1 MSWTTIEVPRTVSL
15 MSELK
20 TTLRTDMTAAM
31 KSKDALR
38 LGTLRMLLSAI
49 QNAEVAG
56 PEARELS
63 DPEII
68 AVLQKEA
75 KKRNEAAVVYEQAG
89 RGELAANE
97 RAEESIIDEY
107 LPTQLTEAEVGDI
120 ADTAIAQVAEQLGER
135 PGMRQM
141 GQVMKAATALAAGRA
156 DGTRISAAV
165 KARL

>member
-1 MSWTTIEVPRTVSL
+1 

-20 TTLRTDMTAAM
+20 SKLRADMTTAM
-31 KSKDALR
+31 KSKDKLR

-56 PEARELS
+56 SEARELS
-63 DPEII
+63 DAEVIV
-68 AVLQKEA
+68 VLQKEA

-97 RAEESIIDEY
+97 RAEESIIEEY
-107 LPTQLTEAEVGDI
+107 LPTQLNEAEVAEI

-141 GQVMKAATALAAGRA
+141 GQVMKAATVLAAGRA

>member
-1 MSWTTIEVPRTVSL
+1 

-120 ADTAIAQVAEQLGER
+120 ADTAIAQVAEQIGER

-156 DGTRISAAV
+156 DGTRLSAAV

>member
-1 MSWTTIEVPRTVSL
+1 MSWTTIQVPRTVAI

-20 TTLRTDMTAAM
+20 SKLRADMTTAM
-31 KSKDALR
+31 KSKDKLR

-56 PEARELS
+56 SEARELS
-63 DPEII
+63 DPEVIV
-68 AVLQKEA
+68 VLQKEA

-97 RAEESIIDEY
+97 RAEESIIEEY
-107 LPTQLTEAEVGDI
+107 LPTQLTEAEVADI

-141 GQVMKAATALAAGRA
+141 GQVMKAATVLAAGRA

>member
-1 MSWTTIEVPRTVSL
+1 MSL

-20 TTLRTDMTAAM
+20 TKLRSDMTTAM
-31 KSKDALR
+31 KSKDTLR

-56 PEARELS
+56 PQARELS
-63 DPEII
+63 DPEVV

-97 RAEESIIDEY
+97 RAEEQVIDEY
-107 LPTQLTEAEVGDI
+107 LPTQLTDAEVADI
-120 ADTAIAQVAEQLGER
+120 ADTAIAEIAEQIGER
-135 PGMRQM
+135 PGMKQM

-156 DGTRISAAV
+156 DGSRISAAV

>member
-1 MSWTTIEVPRTVSL
+1 MSWTTIEVPRTVAI

-20 TTLRTDMTAAM
+20 SKLRADMTTAM
-31 KSKDALR
+31 KSKDKLR

-56 PEARELS
+56 SEARELS
-63 DPEII
+63 DPEVIV
-68 AVLQKEA
+68 VLQKEA

-89 RGELAANE
+89 RGELSANE
-97 RAEESIIDEY
+97 RAEESIIEEY
-107 LPTQLTEAEVGDI
+107 LPTQLTEAEVADI

>member
-1 MSWTTIEVPRTVSL
+1 

-20 TTLRTDMTAAM
+20 SKLRADMTTAM
-31 KSKDALR
+31 KSKDKLR

-56 PEARELS
+56 SESRELS
-63 DPEII
+63 DPEVIV
-68 AVLQKEA
+68 VLQKEA

-97 RAEESIIDEY
+97 RAEESIIEEY
-107 LPTQLTEAEVGDI
+107 LPTQLTEAEVADI

>member
-1 MSWTTIEVPRTVSL
+1 

-20 TTLRTDMTAAM
+20 SQLRADMTAAM
-31 KSKDALR
+31 KAKDKLR
-38 LGTLRMLLSAI
+38 LATLRMLLAAV

-56 PEARELS
+56 SEARELS
-63 DPEII
+63 DAEVI

-75 KKRNEAAVVYEQAG
+75 KKRSESAEVYAQAG

-97 RAEESIIDEY
+97 HAEARIIDEY
-107 LPTQLTEAEVGDI
+107 LPTQLSDAEVADV

-141 GQVMKAATALAAGRA
+141 GQVMKAATAIAKGKA
-156 DGTRISAAV
+156 DGSRLSAAV

>member
-1 MSWTTIEVPRTVSL
+1 

-20 TTLRTDMTAAM
+20 AKLRADLTTAM
-31 KSKDALR
+31 KAKDSLR
-38 LGTLRMLLSAI
+38 LNTVRMLLAAI

-56 PEARELS
+56 SQAKELS
-63 DPEII
+63 DAEVI
-68 AVLQKEA
+68 AVLSKEA
-75 KKRNEAAVVYEQAG
+75 KKRNEAAVVYEQNG

-107 LPTQLTEAEVGDI
+107 LPTPLTDAEVADI
-120 ADTAIAQVAEQLGER
+120 ADTAIADVAQQNGER

-141 GQVMKAATALAAGRA
+141 GQVMKIATALAAGRA

-165 KARL
+165 KSRL

>member
-1 MSWTTIEVPRTVSL
+1 MP
-15 MSELK
+15 ELK
-20 TTLRTDMTAAM
+20 AKLRSDMTAAM

-38 LGTLRMLLSAI
+38 LGTLRLLITAV

-56 PEARELS
+56 KEARELS
-63 DPEII
+63 DAEIV

-97 RAEESIIDEY
+97 RAEEQIIDEY
-107 LPTQLTEAEVGDI
+107 LPSQLTEAEVADLV
-120 ADTAIAQVAEQLGER
+120 DTAIAQVAEQLGER
-135 PGMRQM
+135 PGMKQM
-141 GQVMKAATALAAGRA
+141 GQVMKAATGLAQGRA

-165 KARL
+165 KSRL

>member
-20 TTLRTDMTAAM
+20 TKLRSDMTTAM

-56 PEARELS
+56 PAARELS
-63 DPEII
+63 DPEVI

-97 RAEESIIDEY
+97 RAEEQIIDEY

-120 ADTAIAQVAEQLGER
+120 ADTAIAEVAEEIGER
-135 PGMRQM
+135 PGMKQM
-141 GQVMKAATALAAGRA
+141 GQVMKRATALAAGRA